1 LKNARSE
8 VARPGNPPSPWPAAL
23 DFGRGGTRLP
33 FPALMTVRPLSVL
46 LPLAL
51 SLFASSCTMTARTSK
66 DTVGIVGRGI
76 VNSPTNKTLRFDII
90 RFALKQFCSE
100 LLLTGAPIRLSDDQ
114 PVIGRYYADSCEAK
128 SLDEPGRS
136 TVIAQFSG
144 QGFAYNAA
152 TGRLG
157 FRASGLIEVAPDFRI
172 HESALYVYFRPVQV
186 DTSGFSLLMTE
197 KTLAR
202 AALEAAGINE
212 ADVGKQIINA
222 QLGRGFTV
230 VRYDADGHT
239 DFALGLIAPGERP
252 FRPFSVEASP
262 RLTVANGRTELFPD
276 QQDFIGKIRLERGEK
291 LTMTLRL
298 EGAPGVDVALLDA
311 KTGAEVISAYVSQ
324 KGPQKLRGASFQA
337 ILGDGAKMRAT
348 ADPGPGE
355 YFLAL
360 DHSELVGAAQTSK
373 NALPARVDYL
383 LQVGDE

>member
-1 LKNARSE
+1 MRVPL
-8 VARPGNPPSPWPAAL
+8 
-23 DFGRGGTRLP
+23 RG
-33 FPALMTVRPLSVL
+33 PLL
-46 LPLAL
+46 FLTLAL
-51 SLFASSCTMTARTSK
+51 ATSACKLTARTSK
-66 DTVGIVGRGI
+66 DAVGIVGRGI
-76 VNSPTNKTLRFDII
+76 VNSPTNKALRFDII
-90 RFALKQFCSE
+90 RFALGQFCKE

-128 SLDEPGRS
+128 SLDDPGRR
-136 TVIAQFSG
+136 TVIVQFSG
-144 QGFAYNAA
+144 QGFAYSAA

-157 FRASGLIEVAPDFRI
+157 FRASGLIEMAPDFRI
-172 HESALYVYFRPVQV
+172 QESALYVYFRPVQV

-202 AALEAAGINE
+202 AALEAAGIDE

-252 FRPFSVEASP
+252 FRPFSVESSP
-262 RLTVANGRTELFPD
+262 RLTVANGRTEIFPD
-276 QQDFIGKIRLERGEK
+276 QQDFVGKIRLAPGEK

-298 EGAPGVDVALLDA
+298 DGAPALDVALLDA
-311 KTGAEVISAYVSQ
+311 TVGGAVVRDYVTQ
-324 KGPQKLRGASFQA
+324 KGPQKMRGAKFQA
-337 ILGDGAKMRAT
+337 TVGDGAKMRAT
-348 ADPGPGE
+348 VDPGPGE

-360 DHSELVGAAQTSK
+360 DHSELVGTAPASK

>member
-1 LKNARSE
+1 MR
-8 VARPGNPPSPWPAAL
+8 VPV
-23 DFGRGGTRLP
+23 RG
-33 FPALMTVRPLSVL
+33 PLLVL
-46 LPLAL
+46 LLAL
-51 SLFASSCTMTARTSK
+51 LAPSCKVTARTSK
-66 DTVGIVGRGI
+66 DAVGIVGRGI

-90 RFALKQFCSE
+90 RFALGQFCRE

-114 PVIGRYYADSCEAK
+114 PVIGRYYADSCEAQ
-128 SLDEPGRS
+128 SIEQPDRR
-136 TVIAQFSG
+136 TVIAQFAG
-144 QGFAYNAA
+144 QGFAYSAA

-252 FRPFSVEASP
+252 FRPFSVESSP
-262 RLTVANGRTELFPD
+262 RLTVANGRTEIFPE

-298 EGAPGVDVALLDA
+298 EGAPGVDVALIDA
-311 KTGAEVISAYVSQ
+311 ASGGEVIRDYVAQ
-324 KGPQKLRGASFQA
+324 KGPQKMRGARFQA
-337 ILGDGAKMRAT
+337 TLGDGAKMRAV

-360 DHSELVGAAQTSK
+360 DHSELVGRAPASK

-383 LQVGDE
+383 LQVGNE